1 MATMKKLTRSRQ
13 SRRDPTQANRLV
25 SSYETDLKRFH
36 DKFVRGCLVIIREYH
51 NRPAEISKQIDK
63 YQAEMMKDARK
74 MLKKQ
79 VPQWWMKGQ
88 TFADLQMKKAGYGR
102 K

>member
-1 MATMKKLTRSRQ
+1 MI
-13 SRRDPTQANRLV
+13 N
-25 SSYETDLKRFH
+25 SYEADLKRLH

-63 YQAEMMKDARK
+63 YQADMMIDARK
-74 MLKKQ
+74 LLKKQ
-79 VPQWWMKGQ
+79 VPQWWQQGQ
-88 TFADLQMKKAGYGR
+88 TFADLQMKKAGYDR

>member
-1 MATMKKLTRSRQ
+1 MTAKKPTRSRQ

-25 SSYETDLKRFH
+25 SSYEADLKRHH

-63 YQAEMMKDARK
+63 YQADMMKDARK
-74 MLKKQ
+74 LLKKQ
-79 VPQWWMKGQ
+79 VPQWWQQGQ
-88 TFADLQMKKAGYGR
+88 TYADLQMKKAGYDR

>member
-1 MATMKKLTRSRQ
+1 MKKLTRSRQ

-25 SSYETDLKRFH
+25 SSYEADLKRHH

-51 NRPAEISKQIDK
+51 DNPAEISKQIDK
-63 YQAEMMKDARK
+63 YQEDMMFDARK
-74 MLKKQ
+74 LLKKQ
-79 VPQWWMKGQ
+79 VPQWWQQGQ
-88 TFADLQMKKAGYGR
+88 TFADLQMKKAEYGR